1 MLSVFYTHTYDL
13 LIELL
18 FRAAANYGRGPE
30 NKLRPI
36 SGFYEMYLGKD
47 LADNEW
53 HTVEFVRNI
62 RESMIFIDRGTK
74 NEKHNFMKSPP
85 TYNELSISMVAFGGF
100 YSFDSSEICK

>member
-1 MLSVFYTHTYDL
+1 MIFIY
-13 LIELL
+13 
-18 FRAAANYGRGPE
+18 RAAGNFGRGPE

-36 SGFYEMYLGKD
+36 GGFYDMYLGKD

-62 RESMIFIDRGTK
+62 RESMIFIDRGTP

-85 TYNELSISMVAFGGF
+85 TYNELSVSMVSFGGF
-100 YSFDSSEICK
+100 YSFDPSEISKIIILDIFYRSY